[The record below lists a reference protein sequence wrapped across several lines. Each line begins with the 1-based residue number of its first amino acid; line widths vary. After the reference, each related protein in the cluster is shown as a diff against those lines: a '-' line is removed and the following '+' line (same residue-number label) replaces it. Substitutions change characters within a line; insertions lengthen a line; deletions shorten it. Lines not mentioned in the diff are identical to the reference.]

1 MGCEEE
7 ARLMQILA
15 KKRLE
20 LDAHSKSLESR
31 AKTIENFLENGVLE
45 KAVRQARR
53 VLDNHR
59 EICAVCNRGIAKR
72 SGMSV

>member
-7 ARLMQILA
+7 ARLTQILA

-20 LDAHSKSLESR
+20 LDAHSKSLEGR

-45 KAVRQARR
+45 KAMRKARR
-53 VLDNHR
+53 ALDNHR
-59 EICAVCNRGIAKR
+59 ETCAVCNRGIPK
-72 SGMSV
+72 